1 MKLEK
6 ITALI
11 LCLITFQACYEDTT
25 YADFDYQEGD
35 VIPMVTKFNSYTDSV
50 EFYWDDV
57 KIATEYEP
65 PYIHYFNVT
74 KDISSGSHTHKII
87 TYMSMRPDAYRTIS
101 REKTITIR

>member
-6 ITALI
+6 IIALI
-11 LCLITFQACYEDTT
+11 LCLITLQACYKEQF
-25 YADFDYQEGD
+25 ADFDYQEGD

-50 EFYWDDV
+50 EFYWDDI

-74 KDISSGSHTHKII
+74 KDISSGTHTYKTI
-87 TYMSMRPDAYRTIS
+87 TYMSMKPNEYRTVS
-101 REKTITIR
+101 SEKKVTIR